1 MDDGCATKD
10 TCAHRVQR
18 FTVKD
23 VDVVHCMILKTG
35 SGLNGGEKPLKRF
48 RESADFLV
56 LSRQTLHPAVLVL
69 IRAVRV
75 LHPVDEEHVPAP
87 GGGGDHRP
95 PDQDHLL
102 TDLSPALVRGRPL
115 EEGL

>member
-1 MDDGCATKD
+1 MTD

-48 RESADFLV
+48 RESADLLV